1 MTKLL
6 IKLFIKDKNT
16 ADVNQMSSE
25 IRGKYA
31 TLASGT
37 GIAVNIFLSITK
49 LIVGIISSSIA
60 IISDALNNI
69 TDIGS
74 SLVTMI
80 GFKLSRKAGDKE
92 HPWGHG
98 RMEYITGFI
107 VDMFIVL
114 VGIELFKT
122 SIEKIIVPTLP
133 SINNVTIVLLI
144 IAIIAKLWLFIFY
157 NKIAKIIDS
166 TALKGAAYD
175 SISDTVST
183 SAVLI

>member
-1 MTKLL
+1 MTDLL
-6 IKLFIKDKNT
+6 IKFFVKNKKT
-16 ADVNQMSSE
+16 DNKIENGEMDSKT
-25 IRGKYA
+25 RGKYA

-49 LIVGIISSSIA
+49 LIVGIIASSIS

-80 GFKLSRKAGDKE
+80 GFKMSQKAGDKD

-107 VDMFIVL
+107 VDMLIIL
-114 VGIELFKT
+114 VGFELLKS
-122 SIEKIIVPTLP
+122 SIEKIISCKASSSRRDNL
-133 SINNVTIVLLI
+133 VL
-144 IAIIAKLWLFIFY
+144 
-157 NKIAKIIDS
+157 S
-166 TALKGAAYD
+166 
-175 SISDTVST
+175 
-183 SAVLI
+183 